1 MQQVH
6 SMAGSL
12 QSFLFAG
19 MEQYALSP
27 FEEHVMTREENIVS
41 YTADEL
47 REMRARGESKSDFA
61 SIDAKDP
68 ADLERAALEQLAED
82 GISPDWYKD
91 AIAVRPD
98 PKRLISLRLDG
109 DVVDWFRN
117 QGPGYQTR
125 MNAVLKAYM
134 KHAPSR

>member
-1 MQQVH
+1 MVGL
-6 SMAGSL
+6 SRL
-12 QSFLFAG
+12 FLPIEMKQFAS
-19 MEQYALSP
+19 SP
-27 FEEHVMTREENIVS
+27 FEEHAMTREENIVS

-61 SIDAKDP
+61 SIDTKDP

>member
-1 MQQVH
+1 MQNDTDIR
-6 SMAGSL
+6 
-12 QSFLFAG
+12 
-19 MEQYALSP
+19 QYSA
-27 FEEHVMTREENIVS
+27 
-41 YTADEL
+41 AEL
-47 REMRARGESKSDFA
+47 REMRARGESKTDFA
-61 SIDAKDP
+61 WIAKQDP

-109 DVVDWFRN
+109 DVVDWFRS